1 MAKVAEKKVEKKA
14 SEKPAAKAV
23 KKTAAKKEVKGK
35 NLVIVES
42 PAKAKT
48 LKKFLG
54 PSYKIEASMG
64 HVRDLPKSEL
74 GIAPDNDFEPKYI
87 TIRGKG
93 ELLAKLRKEAK
104 AASKIYLATDPDR
117 EGEAISWHLIHALK
131 IDPDKTSRITFNEIT
146 ANAVKKSIKEA
157 RAVDMR
163 LVDAQQA
170 RRTLDRIVGYKISP
184 LLWKKVKKGLS
195 AGRVQSV
202 ALKIICD
209 REEEI
214 ENFMPEEYWTIE
226 ASLSNSKR
234 KQFEAKYFGDT
245 DKKKKLSNKEETDAV
260 LKAIEKGEFV
270 VKDVKKSQRQRRPSA
285 PFTTST
291 LQQEAG
297 KELNFATR
305 KTMMVAQQ
313 LYEGVEVSGQ
323 GVIGLVSY
331 IRTDSTRISD
341 EAFVSGK
348 EYIVEAFGEQ
358 YALTEKPVYKVSRG
372 AQDAHE
378 AIRPTYVNLTPE
390 SIAGSLD
397 KDQLKLYRLIWR
409 RFVASLMTP
418 AVFDTVAV
426 KIENNGH
433 FFNAN
438 GSIIKFEGYKKVYLS
453 KEEGEED
460 SQKALP
466 ELETDEIVKLSKI
479 IPSQHFTQPPPRY
492 SEATLVKALEEN
504 GVGRPSTYAPTI
516 STITARGYV
525 SKEQK
530 SLFPTELGSI
540 VNTIMIENFEQIV
553 DIDFTANMEETL
565 DKVEEG
571 KIPWK
576 DILRDFYYPFEEK
589 IKEAAENIGEI
600 EVRDEETDILC
611 ENCGRN
617 MVIKFGRYGR
627 FLACPG
633 FPDCKNAK
641 PLFEDAGVDCPVCKS
656 KVQIKKTKKGRI
668 YYGCEN
674 SPDCD
679 FMSWNKPTGS
689 LCPRC
694 SQPLVEKGTKSKKI
708 CCTDNKNCGYFIEV
722 SEDADES

>member
-1 MAKVAEKKVEKKA
+1 MTKIAEKAEKK
-14 SEKPAAKAV
+14 KPV
-23 KKTAAKKEVKGK
+23 KKSAGTK

-42 PAKAKT
+42 PAKART

-93 ELLAKLRKEAK
+93 DLLAKLRKEAK
-104 AASKIYLATDPDR
+104 AAGKVYLATDPDR

-131 IDPDKTSRITFNEIT
+131 VEPEKTARITFNEIT

-170 RRTLDRIVGYKISP
+170 RRALDRVVGYKISP

-214 ENFMPEEYWTIE
+214 DNFTPEEYWTIE
-226 ASLSNSKR
+226 AALSGDKK
-234 KQFEAKYFGDT
+234 KQFEARYYGEGD
-245 DKKKKLSNKEETDAV
+245 KRRKLTCQAETEEVLDAV
-260 LKAIEKGEFV
+260 SKGKFV
-270 VKDVKKSQRQRRPSA
+270 VQDVKKSQRQRRPNP

-291 LQQEAG
+291 LQQEASR
-297 KELNFATR
+297 ELNFQTR

-313 LYEGVEVSGQ
+313 LYEGVEVAGH
-323 GVIGLVSY
+323 GVVGLVSY

-341 EAFVSGK
+341 DAFEAGR
-348 EYIVEAFGEQ
+348 EYILTNFGEA
-358 YALTEKPVYKVSRG
+358 YALTEKPTYKISRS

-378 AIRPTYVNLTPE
+378 AIRPTLVSLNPEEIKASLT
-390 SIAGSLD
+390 
-397 KDQLKLYRLIWR
+397 KDQYKLYRLIWR
-409 RFVASLMTP
+409 RFLACLMTP
-418 AVFDTVAV
+418 AAFDTVAA
-426 KIENNGH
+426 KIENSGQI
-433 FFNAN
+433 FNAT
-438 GSIIKFEGYKKVYLS
+438 GSVLKFEGYKKVYIS
-453 KEEGEED
+453 AEEEED
-460 SQKALP
+460 EAKGSLP
-466 ELETDEIVKLSKI
+466 ELNAGEALKLIKI
-479 IPSQHFTQPPPRY
+479 TPSQHFTQPPPRY
-492 SEATLVKALEEN
+492 TEATLVKSLEEN

-516 STITARGYV
+516 STLTTRGYV
-525 SKEQK
+525 SREQK
-530 SLFPTELGSI
+530 TLFPTELGTI
-540 VNTIMIENFEQIV
+540 VNTIMVENFEQIV

-571 KIPWK
+571 EIEWK
-576 DILRDFYYPFEEK
+576 DILRQFYYPFEEK
-589 IKEAAENIGEI
+589 IKEAEEAIGEI

-633 FPDCKNAK
+633 FPECRNAK
-641 PLFEDAGVDCPVCKS
+641 PLFEDAGVACPICDA
-656 KVQIKKTKKGRI
+656 KVQIKKTKKGRL
-668 YYGCEN
+668 YYGCEKN
-674 SPDCD
+674 PECE
-679 FMSWNKPTGS
+679 FMSWNKPTGGF
-689 LCPRC
+689 CPQC
-694 SQPLVEKGTKSKKI
+694 GKYLVEKGSKNKKI
-708 CCTDNKNCGYFIEV
+708 CCSDDKGCGYFVEV
-722 SEDADES
+722 VEDSDEQD

>member
-1 MAKVAEKKVEKKA
+1 MAKVAEKKVDKK
-14 SEKPAAKAV
+14 
-23 KKTAAKKEVKGK
+23 AAKKAAIKKESKGK

-104 AASKIYLATDPDR
+104 TAEKIYLATDPDR

-131 IDPDKTSRITFNEIT
+131 ADPEKTSRITFNEIT

-214 ENFMPEEYWTIE
+214 ENFIPEEYWTIE
-226 ASLSNSKR
+226 AILANGKR
-234 KQFEAKYFGDT
+234 KQFEAKYYGDG
-245 DKKKKLSNKEETDAV
+245 DKKKKLSNKEEAEVV
-260 LKAIEKGEFV
+260 LEDIKKGEFV
-270 VKDVKKSQRQRRPSA
+270 VKDVKKSQRQRRPAA

-297 KELNFATR
+297 RELNFATR

-341 EAFVSGK
+341 EAFASGR
-348 EYIVEAFGEQ
+348 EHITETFGEQ

-390 SIAGSLD
+390 NIAGSLD

-409 RFVASLMTP
+409 RFIASLMTP
-418 AVFDTVAV
+418 SVFDTVAV
-426 KIENNGH
+426 KIENNGQ
-433 FFNAN
+433 FFNAS
-438 GSIIKFEGYKKVYLS
+438 GSILKFEGYKKVYLS

-466 ELETDEIVKLSKI
+466 ELEADEILKLVKI
-479 IPSQHFTQPPPRY
+479 TPAGHFTQPPPRY
-492 SEATLVKALEEN
+492 SEAALVKALEEN

-530 SLFPTELGSI
+530 TLFPTELGSI

-571 KIPWK
+571 EIPWK

-589 IKEAAENIGEI
+589 IKEAAENIGEV
-600 EVRDEETDILC
+600 EVRDEETDVIC

-641 PLFEDAGVDCPVCKS
+641 PLFEDAGVDCPLCKS

-708 CCTDNKNCGYFIEV
+708 CCSDSKNCGYFIEIN
-722 SEDADES
+722 DDKDES